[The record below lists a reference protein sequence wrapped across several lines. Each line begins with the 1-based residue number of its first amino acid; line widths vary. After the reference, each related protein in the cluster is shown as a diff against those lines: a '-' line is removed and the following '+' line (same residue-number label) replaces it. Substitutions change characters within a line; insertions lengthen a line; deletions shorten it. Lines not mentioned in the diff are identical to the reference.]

1 MNRALLYAD
10 WCCARNALR
19 SSAKACA
26 LAIALAVSVSLL
38 GGDAGVFD
46 IDATS
51 LVCSLCGMLAG
62 FGVVIVVPRLFY
74 ADEQGGW
81 GEFRLSLSAAR
92 SHAVASRFALVAALL
107 ASVAVAA
114 QGLGILV
121 VLATRLLPR
130 VFGEW
135 TLDAGLPPPMPT
147 RCRCD
152 ACPRRGPDGHLLRGR
167 SRAGEARDH
176 DSRARGH
183 ARLPPCRAVRD
194 RRWGRPTRRTGE
206 GVTRGGW
213 CSGHRRVRRH
223 LSGLPRGIQEGIR
236 QTGALGAGAGPAP
249 FVISRDLRC
258 Q

>member
-130 VFGEW
+130 VFGAW
-135 TLDAGLPPPMPT
+135 TVDADLPLQGLLVAAVMLAMVGLQMAVYFALGVERGRFVSMIPVLGITLAFVALSRSGTMDEGGVLAGLAQQTSPSASVVVVAVM
-147 RCRCD
+147 
-152 ACPRRGPDGHLLRGR
+152 ACVGTYLLSLVASRQAFARREL
-167 SRAGEARDH
+167 
-176 DSRARGH
+176 
-183 ARLPPCRAVRD
+183 
-194 RRWGRPTRRTGE
+194 
-206 GVTRGGW
+206 
-213 CSGHRRVRRH
+213 
-223 LSGLPRGIQEGIR
+223 
-236 QTGALGAGAGPAP
+236 
-249 FVISRDLRC
+249 
-258 Q
+258 